1 MRAFHL
7 FLFLPL
13 SALLFASTADAKSCS
28 TFAVIESFDAAKS
41 TITLELKKG
50 DAGKFFVKTEG
61 APNTSK
67 IPGKC
72 KSKVLKQGDFPVKS
86 SGGRLSISQIRENFS
101 GKMLNDPDDPKWLGA
116 ELQKLIAA
124 KTEVVV
130 VLRPEMAAKDKKD
143 PHWVSTIYMPATDAE
158 LPEIERLNKQAEDV
172 D

>member
-1 MRAFHL
+1 MRAIHL
-7 FLFLPL
+7 LLFLPL
-13 SALLFASTADAKSCS
+13 SALLVASTADAKSCS
-28 TFAVIESFDAAKS
+28 TFAVIKTYDAAKS

-72 KSKVLKQGDFPVKS
+72 ASKVLKQGDFPVKA
-86 SGGRLSISQIRENFS
+86 SGGRLSITQIRENFS
-101 GKMLNDPDDPKWLGA
+101 GKMLNDPDDPKWLGT
-116 ELQKLIAA
+116 ELQKIMAD

-130 VLRPEMAAKDKKD
+130 VLRPEMGSKDKKD

-158 LPEIERLNKQAEDV
+158 LKEIERLNQQAEDV
-172 D
+172 E

>member
-1 MRAFHL
+1 MRAITL
-7 FLFLPL
+7 LLILPL
-13 SALLFASTADAKSCS
+13 SALLVASTADAKSCS
-28 TFAVIESFDAAKS
+28 TFAVVKTYDAAKS
-41 TITLELKKG
+41 TITIELKKG

-86 SGGRLSISQIRENFS
+86 TGGRLSITQIRENFS

-116 ELQKLIAA
+116 DLQKLIAD
-124 KTEVVV
+124 KTEVVI
-130 VLRPEMAAKDKKD
+130 VLRPEMASKDKNE

-158 LPEIERLNKQAEDV
+158 LAEIERLNKQAEDV